1 MAVTPSAPLL
11 GTPEPPRAGRSSRAL
26 WVLATTCL
34 ALSVRLSDITG
45 PRKAAALATFS
56 KPAVKSTH
64 NTTVIQVFVVK
75 ASETPA
81 DNAENAYDVLHYLV
95 GPLLPAGYHFSYT
108 TYSSLNA
115 LLDAAEADDTLLSA
129 GSVVLYPSIRSE
141 IDTRNFTGTAN
152 TTTGSRS
159 VDRFCAYQWSNADA
173 LLLSG
178 AVRRLL
184 KWPKPLVLVD
194 ASDWACRASYP
205 PTIHQVW
212 RNSYGGAGVDA
223 NTRFIPL
230 GSEYGNMAGFERNAS
245 LARDSPVAE
254 RRWAVA
260 WIGTLMYRKPERVHF
275 HRLMSSGMK
284 GELEQLANA
293 SGLDGIVYDMTRDG
307 TNSTNYTFSADW
319 GGATYTDVLAHSRLY
334 ACLAGDVWAD
344 TNIWNALEYGTIPVV
359 ERRANYKGC
368 VDPTGWLRRSGA
380 PVLWVDDWSELPKVV
395 AEALSDDAALEAR
408 RRELVRWWAAAK
420 SEIGSA
426 IASFHAEWADADAY
440 PENDCASVAL
450 ARADEAAYQTE
461 LNEFYSEA
469 NWFDNYG
476 DTPWAEA
483 VFCFKQSTDYW
494 AGLQCYSPRCAEP
507 TVASFTC
514 GNVTLSAKSF

>member
-64 NTTVIQVFVVK
+64 NTTVIQVFVVE

-307 TNSTNYTFSADW
+307 TNATNYTFSADW
-319 GGATYTDVLAHSRLY
+319 GGATYADVLTHSRLY

-359 ERRANYKGC
+359 ERRENYKGC

-408 RRELVRWWAAAK
+408 RQELVRWWADAK
-420 SEIGSA
+420 SQIA
-426 IASFHAEWADADAY
+426 TTIASFYAEWADADEY

-450 ARADEAAYQTE
+450 APADEAAYQTE
-461 LNEFYSEA
+461 LNEFYSESH
-469 NWFDNYG
+469 WFKNYG
-476 DTPWAEA
+476 DTPWAEGPLCYKA
-483 VFCFKQSTDYW
+483 TTEYW

-507 TVASFTC
+507 SVASFTC
-514 GNVTLSAKSF
+514 GGVTLSAKSF